1 MSGQGRTSSQTGA
14 MIDRDL
20 KRCLGQMMK
29 GVQVVG
35 AAHDGVVRAYCSH
48 WVCQVSFDEPIVMAS
63 VGAFPPS
70 AASIAFT
77 CGAKSR

>member
-1 MSGQGRTSSQTGA
+1 

-35 AAHDGVVRAYCSH
+35 AAHDGVRAGVHSH
-48 WVCQVSFDEPIVMAS
+48 WVCQVSFEEPVLWRR
-63 VGAFPPS
+63 
-70 AASIAFT
+70 
-77 CGAKSR
+77 SRRSTTRTR